1 MIRPLVTVLSLTI
14 AGCGGSDEFVPPVED
29 VPDAAAEPDAAGPA
43 LRATGTATAPG
54 TGAERVDCDFFL
66 DVFDVTDDGSGGWT
80 AFGAGEVIRR
90 SFDGD
95 QLLFEFS
102 ALVAGPIS
110 LTDTGGGVEV
120 RLVGD
125 QTGGM
130 PFWTE
135 LEVITGASTGAMTW
149 EGTWT
154 CAPILPGDP
163 DTMDLELDAPGT
175 WTIGPL

>member
-1 MIRPLVTVLSLTI
+1 MTRLTVLAVAL
-14 AGCGGSDEFVPPVED
+14 AACGGADEHVPPVED
-29 VPDAAAEPDAAGPA
+29 VPDAAAAVDAAGAA
-43 LRATGTATAPG
+43 LRATGAATVDG
-54 TGAERVDCDFFL
+54 TGTERVTCDFVL
-66 DVFDVTDDGSGGWT
+66 DLFEVTDDGSGGWT
-80 AFGAGEVIRR
+80 ATSAGEVFRR

-95 QLLFEFS
+95 TPLFEFS
-102 ALVAGPIS
+102 ALVAGPVS
-110 LTDTGGGVEV
+110 LVDTGGGVEV

-135 LEVITGASTGAMTW
+135 LEVITGTMTGAMTW
-149 EGTWT
+149 EGGWT

-175 WTIGPL
+175 WTIAPI

>member
-1 MIRPLVTVLSLTI
+1 MSLT
-14 AGCGGSDEFVPPVED
+14 ATGCGGSDEFVPPVE
-29 VPDAAAEPDAAGPA
+29 VAPDAAAEPDAGGPV
-43 LRATGTATAPG
+43 LRATGAATVDGA
-54 TGAERVDCDFFL
+54 GAERVDCSLLL
-66 DVFDVTDDGSGGWT
+66 DIFDLTDDGNGGWT
-80 AFGAGEVIRR
+80 ATGAGEVIRQ

-95 QLLFEFS
+95 QLIFEFS
-102 ALVAGPIS
+102 ALVAGPVS
-110 LTDTGGGVEV
+110 LTVAGAGVEA

-135 LEVITGASTGAMTW
+135 LEVLAGAATGAMTW

-175 WTIGPL
+175 WTIGPV